1 MPPPAVG
8 GTVSELNS
16 WVPGVALH
24 NYLTPLIVS
33 PTQIKVSSSANKGF
47 IQGEGIYENQEDIA
61 RKMRELESLQ
71 AQLKKIR
78 SARTPRH

>member
-1 MPPPAVG
+1 M
-8 GTVSELNS
+8 
-16 WVPGVALH
+16 
-24 NYLTPLIVS
+24 
-33 PTQIKVSSSANKGF
+33 
-47 IQGEGIYENQEDIA
+47 QGEGIYENQEDIA